1 MAQRWLD
8 KDKGLT
14 AEAMRRDRG
23 IEAPT
28 VEGTVVGASYPGVES
43 EASVKSKKRSSSF
56 NPYYMAKEK
65 DPERE
70 PPSCCSINCSIL

>member
-23 IEAPT
+23 IEPPT
-28 VEGTVVGASYPGVES
+28 VEATVAEHRIRSR